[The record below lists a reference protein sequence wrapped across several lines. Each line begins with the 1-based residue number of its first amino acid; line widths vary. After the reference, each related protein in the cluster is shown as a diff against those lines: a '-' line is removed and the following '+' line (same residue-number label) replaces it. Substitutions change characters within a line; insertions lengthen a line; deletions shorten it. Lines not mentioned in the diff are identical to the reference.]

1 MLTGDYELASSLT
14 LRFADNAAS
23 NSRFPRAIMPKEIA
37 PHVHVIP
44 ILFVNA
50 YTIHTQGDDWVLV
63 DTGVK
68 LGLPALKN
76 LEEEFG
82 KPPVAI
88 VLTHG
93 HFDHSSNAFQ
103 LAELWNIP
111 IYVGAREKPYLDGE
125 EAYPPFDPTVGGAL
139 AFLTRFFP
147 SPVYD
152 FGDRLQIIPA
162 SGELPCLPGWK
173 IIETPGHSPG
183 HVSLWDEETKTLI
196 AGDAI
201 CTADF
206 DKWPGAMIQQPQQ
219 LARSASPATPDWNAA
234 IESTHKL
241 ADLEPQTIG
250 AGHGRPM
257 SGGDVAGALRDFAQ
271 AVKPPEHGRYV
282 GESATYAADGSLIAL
297 PSRVKD
303 PMGLSLIAGAG
314 AGALLTL
321 VLASAVR
328 SRMGRD
334 EARELPKIPRL

>member
-1 MLTGDYELASSLT
+1 
-14 LRFADNAAS
+14 
-23 NSRFPRAIMPKEIA
+23 MPTEIA

-50 YTIHTQGDDWVLV
+50 YTIHTPDDNWVLV

-68 LGLPALKN
+68 VGLPALKA
-76 LEEEFG
+76 LEKEFG

-93 HFDHSSNAFQ
+93 HFDHSSNAFT
-103 LAELWNIP
+103 LAEQWDVP

-147 SPVYD
+147 SPEYD
-152 FGDRLQIIPA
+152 FGDRLQLIPE
-162 SGELPCLPGWK
+162 SGELDCLPGWK

-183 HVSLWDEETKTLI
+183 HVSLWDAETKTLL

-206 DKWPGAMIQQPQQ
+206 DKWSGAMVQQPQE
-219 LARSASPATPDWNAA
+219 LARSASPATPDWEAA
-234 IESTHKL
+234 LQSTHKL
-241 ADLEPQTIG
+241 ADLEPMVIG
-250 AGHGRPM
+250 AGHGKPM
-257 SGGDVAGALRDFAQ
+257 SGGDVAAQLREFAE
-271 AVKPPEHGRYV
+271 AVKPPAHGRYV
-282 GESATYAADGSLIAL
+282 GESATYAPDGSLIAL

-303 PMGLSLIAGAG
+303 PLGLSLVAS

-321 VLASAVR
+321 GLASVVKARV
-328 SRMGRD
+328 GRG
-334 EARELPKIPRL
+334 EAE